1 MKLNERLK
9 AGGAILALAF
19 LVQVG
24 VTTFMERRLVAS
36 NDAERLNS
44 VAMHNHMQ
52 ADMLHDAIRGSVYR
66 ALHAAQKGNANERD
80 AAIAEVSDY
89 SRDIRG
95 YLNANRALNLDED
108 IKVSLTSVAR
118 DLDAYTGS
126 ATTVAN
132 LVRTD
137 PATAEQKVGELEQAF
152 DTLEAS
158 QDKVA
163 NALDKRQA
171 SLDHSSDNLG
181 VTSLVASAVV
191 SLAFAGFL
199 GWILVQ
205 LRRIV
210 VRPLQRLALQLDLM
224 SAGNLSQ
231 EIDVGTS
238 EDEMAAV
245 QRAVQTFQ
253 QATRE
258 SRAAE
263 QPSLK
268 SCRISRRA
276 SMHCLEV
283 ISRTGFPHLL
293 LHAMRICGKL
303 TIAVLDTSLN
313 SCAMWRSLRRASR
326 QDQHRSGPQRM
337 T

>member
-1 MKLNERLK
+1 MLVATPCHNPARLTALHDRLLMQQRHFGGAMKLNERLK

-19 LVQVG
+19 FVQVG

-66 ALHAAQKGNANERD
+66 ALYAAQKGNANERD
-80 AAIAEVSDY
+80 AAIAEVSHY
-89 SRDIRG
+89 SRDTRG
-95 YLNANRALNLDED
+95 HLNANRALNLDED

-181 VTSLVASAVV
+181 VKSLVASAVV

-263 QPSLK
+263 QAQSEVVSHISAGLDAL
-268 SCRISRRA
+268 SRGDLSHRIFAPFAARYEN
-276 SMHCLEV
+276 L
-283 ISRTGFPHLL
+283 
-293 LHAMRICGKL
+293 
-303 TIAVLDTSLN
+303 
-313 SCAMWRSLRRASR
+313 
-326 QDQHRSGPQRM
+326 
-337 T
+337 